1 MSLNEKF
8 AQLKAYYLH
17 LVPSLTEEGW
27 AFCSSRLSIKTLK
40 KGEYLLK
47 EGETCR
53 HVSFV
58 NYGLLRMYHLVDG
71 REKIISF
78 VNEAN
83 YIADYRSFLLRE
95 PALTFIDVLEDTE
108 LIETHYDDLQLIYRH
123 IPEAN
128 LLGRRVAEELFIE
141 MCQRSTQD
149 ANEQIEQ
156 RYRTVIEQ
164 YPWLPQRVPQYMI
177 ASYLGITPQ
186 ALSRIRARLRY
197 GHRTPEVIH

>member
-1 MSLNEKF
+1 
-8 AQLKAYYLH
+8 
-17 LVPSLTEEGW
+17 
-27 AFCSSRLSIKTLK
+27 
-40 KGEYLLK
+40 
-47 EGETCR
+47 
-53 HVSFV
+53 
-58 NYGLLRMYHLVDG
+58 MYHLVDG